1 MKASFSSV
9 TESERSHS
17 YVSSKRQKYDICTLY
32 DHVIWLGMNLH
43 PSSLKGVK
51 VFGAEMECS
60 IHNYVFTSVQSL
72 ETKGYCVRTG
82 LFKPCRCPL
91 RLPEVTLSLSL
102 SPESKLTLTTTQKN
116 NGFIYQNEVTY
127 SQESVDMCA
136 GLLVLISGESGIK
149 KKKIIKNEN
158 VFRNDS
164 KSAFRQNMRR
174 L

>member
-1 MKASFSSV
+1 MFSQVYSHLKLRVIVLELGFSSHV
-9 TESERSHS
+9 DVHYGCLRS
-17 YVSSKRQKYDICTLY
+17 LY
-32 DHVIWLGMNLH
+32 HYH
-43 PSSLKGVK
+43 Y
-51 VFGAEMECS
+51 
-60 IHNYVFTSVQSL
+60 HH
-72 ETKGYCVRTG
+72 
-82 LFKPCRCPL
+82 
-91 RLPEVTLSLSL
+91 
-102 SPESKLTLTTTQKN
+102 ESKLTLTTTQKN